1 MLTNNCPRAPLP
13 PLPISKQAISMCV
26 SETIWC
32 TQQTIRF
39 RCLVRNNV
47 EQENRSTFQGSDASG
62 SIPTEPH
69 YGLRQCGGGVKEEAP
84 GQVATAEEE
93 EKEG

>member
-1 MLTNNCPRAPLP
+1 MNAW
-13 PLPISKQAISMCV
+13 AA
-26 SETIWC
+26 EAIWC
-32 TQQTIRF
+32 AQQTIRS
-39 RCLVRNNV
+39 RRLVRNNV
-47 EQENRSTFQGSDASG
+47 ERENRSTFSRSGASG

-93 EKEG
+93 EEKG